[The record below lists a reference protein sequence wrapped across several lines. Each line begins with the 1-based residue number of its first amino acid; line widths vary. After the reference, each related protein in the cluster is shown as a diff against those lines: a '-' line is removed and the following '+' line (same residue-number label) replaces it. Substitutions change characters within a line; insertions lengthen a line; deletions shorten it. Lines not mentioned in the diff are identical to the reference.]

1 MRPKRA
7 LGLAVRDMY
16 ANSWRLVPLNAALG
30 AVLVLACVSAL
41 TFPGALM
48 LILLAGPIAAAL
60 VHCAVTLSRTG
71 NLAFSDGI
79 TGLRL
84 HWRRGFGLGAA
95 GCALFALGAIA
106 VHVYGRTALWP
117 LSFVTIYAL
126 VLSGIFQLVL
136 WTIAI
141 AEPSAPLRF
150 VARDAARFIAARP
163 WATLALGLALLVINL
178 AGIAAALMPFLTLT
192 VAFSFVAAAHFVL
205 EER

>member
-7 LGLAVRDMY
+7 LGLALRDMY
-16 ANSWRLVPLNAALG
+16 ANSWRLVPLNAAIG
-30 AVLVLACVSAL
+30 AILVLACLSAITL
-41 TFPGALM
+41 PGALV
-48 LILLAGPIAAAL
+48 LILLAGPLTGAL
-60 VHCAVTLSRTG
+60 AHCAVTVTRTG

-79 TGLRL
+79 IGLRL

-95 GCALFALGAIA
+95 GCGLFALGVIA

-126 VLSGIFQLVL
+126 VLIGIFQLVL

-150 VARDAARFIAARP
+150 VAREAAAFVAARP
-163 WATLALGLALLVINL
+163 WATLAFGLALLVINL
-178 AGIAAALMPFLTLT
+178 AGVAAALMPFLTLT
-192 VAFSFVAAAHFVL
+192 VAFSFLAAAHFVL
-205 EER
+205 EES